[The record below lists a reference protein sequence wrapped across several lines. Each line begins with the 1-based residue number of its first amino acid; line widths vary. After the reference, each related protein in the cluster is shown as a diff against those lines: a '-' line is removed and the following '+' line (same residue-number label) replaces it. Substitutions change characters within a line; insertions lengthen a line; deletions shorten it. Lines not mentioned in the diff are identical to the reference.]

1 MNVIFPEIDFRG
13 QRSIKAIALALH
25 MIIYNTGFTQDLT
38 WFSSGNGGV
47 VAAGPKASVQAG
59 IDILAQGGN
68 AVDGAVAVIFNLA
81 VSEYGRFC
89 IGGEAPFMFY
99 NTKTGKVLVYNGM
112 GSGPKDQS
120 AIDWYYA
127 NGIPE
132 RGLKAATVPSA
143 VSTCLTALEQQGTM
157 TFEQVIAPTLTL
169 LDSKEK
175 TWYANLANTLRKMV
189 ETERNTTGNREQKI
203 REARDRFYKGD
214 IADELNDFYIH
225 SGGLLRKADLESHV
239 TFVEEPVS
247 VKYRGYT
254 VNKCNTW
261 TQGAVLLQSLKLLE
275 NFDLK
280 SMGFFSADYVHTITE
295 AMKLAYAD
303 RDRYYGD
310 PRFVK
315 VPLKKLL
322 SEKYAR
328 IRSPLVDMNHA
339 SQEIRPGDPYKMK
352 ATVNTGEY
360 FPGDHGT
367 TTCVVVDK
375 WGNVVAATPSAN
387 PEYGICESLGIAH
400 NTRLSSL
407 NTQKGH
413 PNSLEPGK
421 RPRITLTPTIVLK
434 NGKPILAMSVA
445 GGDMQD
451 QVGLQLLL
459 GFIEFGKMPKDAVS
473 LPRFMTYHTEDSFN
487 PSPVAASRLFKI
499 GALDIY
505 PTDQSTIDNLKNRGH
520 EINIVDNN
528 IARPVMVYI
537 DQATGISHV
546 ACHHLPTHGKYCAA
560 LNIPE

>member
-1 MNVIFPEIDFRG
+1 
-13 QRSIKAIALALH
+13 
-25 MIIYNTGFTQDLT
+25 
-38 WFSSGNGGV
+38 
-47 VAAGPKASVQAG
+47 
-59 IDILAQGGN
+59 
-68 AVDGAVAVIFNLA
+68 
-81 VSEYGRFC
+81 
-89 IGGEAPFMFY
+89 
-99 NTKTGKVLVYNGM
+99 
-112 GSGPKDQS
+112 
-120 AIDWYYA
+120 
-127 NGIPE
+127 
-132 RGLKAATVPSA
+132 
-143 VSTCLTALEQQGTM
+143 M

-169 LDSKEK
+169 LDSNEK
-175 TWYANLANTLRKMV
+175 TWYANLAITLRKLV
-189 ETERNTTGNREQKI
+189 ETERNTAGNREQKI

-214 IADELNDFYIH
+214 IADELNNFYIH

-247 VKYRGYT
+247 IKYRGYT

-280 SMGFFSADYVHTITE
+280 SMGFFSADYIHTITE

-310 PRFVK
+310 PRFVN

-322 SEKYAR
+322 SKKYTR
-328 IRSPLVDMNHA
+328 IRYPLIDMNHA

-352 ATVNTGEY
+352 ATVNAGEY

-434 NGKPILAMSVA
+434 NRKPILAMSVA

-451 QVGLQLLL
+451 QVTLQLLL
-459 GFIEFGKMPKDAVS
+459 GFIEFDKMPKDAVS
-473 LPRFMTYHTEDSFN
+473 SPRFLTYHTEDSFN

-505 PTDQSTIDNLKNRGH
+505 PTDQLTIDNLKNRGH
-520 EINIVDNN
+520 EISIVDNN

-537 DQATGISHV
+537 DQATGISHA
-546 ACHHLPTHGKYCAA
+546 ACHHLPSQGKYCAA
-560 LNIPE
+560 LNIPK

>member
-1 MNVIFPEIDFRG
+1 MKRKLIQLFVIITGMN
-13 QRSIKAIALALH
+13 
-25 MIIYNTGFTQDLT
+25 IILCNTGLTQDLT

-59 IDILAQGGN
+59 IDILAKGGN

-89 IGGEAPFMFY
+89 IGGEVPFMFY
-99 NTKTGKVLVYNGM
+99 DVITHKVLVYNGM
-112 GSGPKDQS
+112 GSGPKDQGTV
-120 AIDWYYA
+120 DWYYA

-143 VSTCLTALEQQGTM
+143 VSTCMTALEQKGTM

-169 LDSKEK
+169 LDSREK
-175 TWYANLANTLRKMV
+175 SWYANLAITLRKLV
-189 ETERNTTGNREQKI
+189 ETERNTAGNREQKI
-203 REARDRFYKGD
+203 RAARDRFYKGD
-214 IADELNDFYIH
+214 IADELNDFYIR
-225 SGGLLRKADLESHV
+225 SGGLLRKADLESHI
-239 TFVEEPVS
+239 TYVEEPVS
-247 VKYRGYT
+247 VRYKGYT

-310 PRFVK
+310 PRFVD

-322 SEKYAR
+322 SKKYTR
-328 IRSPLVDMNHA
+328 IRYPLIDMNHA
-339 SQEIRPGDPYKMK
+339 SREIRPGDPYKMK
-352 ATVNTGEY
+352 AIVG
-360 FPGDHGT
+360 PGTYYPEDHGT

-400 NTRLSSL
+400 NTRLSSM

-434 NGKPILAMSVA
+434 NGKPILAISVA

-451 QVGLQLLL
+451 QVALQLLL
-459 GFIEFGKMPKDAVS
+459 GFIEFDKMPMDAVS
-473 LPRFMTYHTEDSFN
+473 LPRFMTNHIEDSFN
-487 PSPVAASRLFKI
+487 PSPVAARRIFKI
-499 GALDIY
+499 GGLDIY
-505 PTDQSTIDNLKNRGH
+505 PTDQSTIDNLKKRGH
-520 EINIVDNN
+520 EISITKEN
-528 IARPVMVYI
+528 IARPIMIYI
-537 DQATGISHV
+537 DQATGISYA
-546 ACHHLPTHGKYCAA
+546 ACHHLPSLPKYCGA

>member
-1 MNVIFPEIDFRG
+1 MNVIFAEIDFRG
-13 QRSIKAIALALH
+13 QRSIKAIALALN

-99 NTKTGKVLVYNGM
+99 NTNTGKVLVYNGM

-175 TWYANLANTLRKMV
+175 TWYANLANTLRKLV

-537 DQATGISHV
+537 DQATGISHA